1 MTTKPESNYY
11 KRTDSIKDAAI
22 RMMGLEAASTM
33 RQSSSISASSHRR
46 LRSTM
51 YFVLCV
57 TACAILL
64 LSNSVGVSAHN
75 EPRIDDIKFEKTRET
90 LSLVLP
96 HDTYPGF
103 NVHSLAQ
110 LTSTG
115 RSSLGGALLATASTT
130 VSPAASATSLLSNA
144 AHAASSF
151 YTMNKKYSKYFTV
164 LDNGMLITTSDIS
177 PLINKPVNLLVMEET
192 PNTTLTHQLQLIVM
206 DRKDM
211 LQFPTANLDM
221 TGEVSE
227 NQPRGTRVQA
237 IPMLWAYATSG
248 GKRIITYSIVAG
260 NDHGAF
266 TLQNSKTHEL
276 GDTMSIKHSKTVGV
290 WLVTNKP
297 LDREYQNKYYLTIQA
312 SDSAKV
318 DKALSK
324 VTINILDENDN
335 RPVFTQP
342 HFKFSITGNKTY
354 NLEGNS
360 TVTWQRFNSIG
371 RVEAKDADGDK
382 VAYKLLTPNN
392 MIVIVPQTGELLL
405 TDEPDKTELL
415 LKVEAH
421 DLRTP
426 SLSSKHP
433 ADVLIEFVTP
443 DLQSMVMQHL
453 EHDDE
458 EYQHAHSHR
467 RDKRRVTRAV
477 RPTKRIEFNEA
488 DGDTEGKSVFQ
499 LEKETAQETFKIRDE
514 NPWVTVEPNGAV
526 RVKKKWDYEELGAE
540 KTIDFWVIITNSGQ
554 MRKF

>member
-1 MTTKPESNYY
+1 ME
-11 KRTDSIKDAAI
+11 
-22 RMMGLEAASTM
+22 LEAASTM

-46 LRSTM
+46 LRNT
-51 YFVLCV
+51 VHIVICV
-57 TACAILL
+57 TVCAILML
-64 LSNSVGVSAHN
+64 DRVAVSAYN
-75 EPRIDDIKFEKTRET
+75 EARFDDIKFEKTRAT

-110 LTSTG
+110 L
-115 RSSLGGALLATASTT
+115 SSMANALVSSASPSTT
-130 VSPAASATSLLSNA
+130 VSSVSPVLLRSAASLPSSP

-164 LDNGMLITTSDIS
+164 LDNGMVITTSDIS
-177 PLINKPVNLLVMEET
+177 PLINKPVNLVVVEET

-211 LQFPTANLDM
+211 LHFPTSSLDM
-221 TGEVSE
+221 IGGVAE

-237 IPMLWAYATSG
+237 IPMLRAYALSG
-248 GKRIITYSIVAG
+248 GKRTITYSIIDG
-260 NDHGAF
+260 NDEDAF
-266 TLQNSKTHEL
+266 TLQNSKTHEMSES
-276 GDTMSIKHSKTVGV
+276 MSIKHSKSTGV
-290 WLVTNKP
+290 WLVTNKQ
-297 LDREYQNKYYLTIQA
+297 LDREHKNQYYLTIQA
-312 SDSAKV
+312 SDNAGLDKV
-318 DKALSK
+318 VSK
-324 VTINILDENDN
+324 VAINILDENDN
-335 RPVFTQP
+335 RPIFIQP

-354 NLEGNS
+354 SLEGNS

-405 TDEPDKTELL
+405 ADEPDKTELL

-421 DLRTP
+421 DLRSP
-426 SLSSKHP
+426 SLASERP

-453 EHDDE
+453 AHDDDD
-458 EYQHAHSHR
+458 EYHHAHSHR
-467 RDKRRVTRAV
+467 RNKRRVTRAV
-477 RPTKRIEFNEA
+477 RPTKRIEFTEA
-488 DGDTEGKSVFQ
+488 DGETEGKSVFQ

-526 RVKKKWDYEELGAE
+526 RVKKKWDYEELGPE

-554 MRKF
+554 TRKF